1 MVHDNSVIEQSFCG
15 FVGEIGCNMV
25 DILFN
30 SNVVDIYIFYIHML
44 DAQRSILNPNKS
56 DSELNAFRK
65 QTLNG
70 SIFFWP
76 SDALF
81 PSDIFS
87 AEWI

>member
-1 MVHDNSVIEQSFCG
+1 
-15 FVGEIGCNMV
+15 MV

-30 SNVVDIYIFYIHML
+30 SNVSDVYIFYIHML
-44 DAQRSILNPNKS
+44 DAQRQILNPNKS
-56 DSELNAFRK
+56 DSELSAICE

-87 AEWI
+87 AEWIWL